1 MTAFAN
7 WIGVVTLKVEVTNKT
22 LSSSNVIQVK
32 SSVLGRAKKS
42 FKRHWQFYLLIIP
55 PVLYFVVFKYI
66 PMVNSVIAF
75 KDYSVVK
82 GIWGSE
88 WVGFK
93 HFEMFFNNPQFWVLI
108 INTFF
113 LSLYGLAVGFPIP
126 IILALCLNEIRN
138 GIFKKTVQLITYAP
152 YFISTVIIVSMLTL
166 IFSPRLG
173 IVNQLLGY
181 LGVESINFLGM
192 PEMFRDIYVWSDI
205 WQHAGYS
212 AVIYLAALSGVD
224 PSHYEAAKVDGATRF
239 QKILYIDL
247 PSIMPVATIILILNV
262 GNMMALG
269 FEKVFLLQNP
279 LNLSTSEVIA
289 TYVYKIGLLN
299 ANFSFA
305 TAVGLFNSIIN
316 LVLLV
321 AVNTVTKRISK
332 NGLW

>member
-1 MTAFAN
+1 MF
-7 WIGVVTLKVEVTNKT
+7 
-22 LSSSNVIQVK
+22 
-32 SSVLGRAKKS
+32 
-42 FKRHWQFYLLIIP
+42 
-55 PVLYFVVFKYI
+55 
-66 PMVNSVIAF
+66 NSVIAF

-93 HFEMFFNNPQFWVLI
+93 HFEMFFNNPQFWILI
-108 INTFF
+108 KNTFF
-113 LSLYGLAVGFPIP
+113 LSLYALAVGFPIP

-138 GIFKKTVQLITYAP
+138 GMFKKTVQLVTYAP

-166 IFSPRLG
+166 MFSPRLG
-173 IVNQLLGY
+173 IVNQLFGTLG
-181 LGVESINFLGM
+181 LESIDFLGL
-192 PEMFRDIYVWSDI
+192 PGMFRDIYVWSDV

-212 AVIYLAALSGVD
+212 AIIYLAALSGVD
-224 PSHYEAAKVDGATRF
+224 PSQYEAAKVDGATRL
-239 QKILYIDL
+239 QKIFYIDI
-247 PSIMPVATIILILNV
+247 PSIMPVATIILILSV
-262 GNMMALG
+262 GNIMALG

-279 LNLSTSEVIA
+279 LNLSTSEVIS

-321 AVNTVTKRISK
+321 AVNATSKKISK